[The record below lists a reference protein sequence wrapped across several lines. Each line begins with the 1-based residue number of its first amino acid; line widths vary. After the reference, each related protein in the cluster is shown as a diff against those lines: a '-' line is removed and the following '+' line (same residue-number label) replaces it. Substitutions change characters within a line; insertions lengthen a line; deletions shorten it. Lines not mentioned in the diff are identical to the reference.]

1 MKILAIL
8 TIFIVSIFAKE
19 FTSIKY
25 QGDIDV
31 MGEFDRATLLKVCN
45 IDYPPI
51 YKFWRDDPI
60 FPSSKIKTYIKN
72 IKSYASS
79 VGYFKAEVKAH
90 TDDKTIFITIKKNQ
104 PINIST
110 IKIDKNF
117 ANLFSM
123 REGDRFRVKDFKSA
137 KDGMSRYMKE
147 VGFAK
152 FILKTKAYVDL
163 KSYKVDIDVDFS
175 LGKLYSFGETTVD
188 NTNANVSKELIKK
201 KLKYKKGDL
210 YDIRKL
216 EDSYESL
223 YKSGVF
229 KDIEVT
235 KKDTNS
241 SDLPLHIK
249 LVEGKS
255 KEFRSSIG
263 YDTEDGLQVGA
274 GIWYNNFLGNFKRFG
289 LEGRVSQRGYK
300 VKNLFYNPEL
310 FLKSSFQNDI
320 SYEDWDY
327 DTYEQELLTLRSTFG
342 REFFGLKHYFGFLH
356 ENSRITSHS
365 LEIKSG
371 RYTINSL
378 FYKLVIDKRDN
389 FLNATKGWYY
399 SLYLERALYDLSSD
413 FDYLKQEHEFRY
425 IKSSSKKLIHA
436 LKFRLGKV
444 NKDVPLFKRFYSGGS
459 MSNRGY
465 EYRQV
470 GKLDADGNPIG
481 GNTMLNLSLESRY
494 EVIPSVW
501 VVGFI
506 DSTRISTEIDKFNSK
521 TFSSVGFGAR
531 YISVIGPIR
540 VDIGFPMDDGGFSFH
555 LGIGQVF

>member
-1 MKILAIL
+1 
-8 TIFIVSIFAKE
+8 
-19 FTSIKY
+19 
-25 QGDIDV
+25 
-31 MGEFDRATLLKVCN
+31 
-45 IDYPPI
+45 
-51 YKFWRDDPI
+51 
-60 FPSSKIKTYIKN
+60 
-72 IKSYASS
+72 
-79 VGYFKAEVKAH
+79 
-90 TDDKTIFITIKKNQ
+90 
-104 PINIST
+104 
-110 IKIDKNF
+110 
-117 ANLFSM
+117 
-123 REGDRFRVKDFKSA
+123 
-137 KDGMSRYMKE
+137 MKE

-320 SYEDWDY
+320 SCEDWDY